1 MVHKGSTD
9 QSTSPAP
16 SRRREQHCGRSCCS
30 HEGESKTFQLRG
42 GVLRWL
48 VEHDPGFSPTV
59 WQEQIALFEP
69 LVANVQQTVE
79 ERTGTP
85 FHDNECAEH
94 GRGSCVDR
102 MFGVFAADGEHQLLQ
117 VHCDE
122 AIRVRPSFL
131 DDAEFITGR

>member
-1 MVHKGSTD
+1 MD
-9 QSTSPAP
+9 APAVVMRVN
-16 SRRREQHCGRSCCS
+16 RRLSNSAVASCGAQCS
-30 HEGESKTFQLRG
+30 MIPALLFA
-42 GVLRWL
+42 
-48 VEHDPGFSPTV
+48 
-59 WQEQIALFEP
+59 EQIALFEP

-94 GRGSCVDR
+94 GRGSCVDGI
-102 MFGVFAADGEHQLLQ
+102 FGVFAADGEHQLLQ